1 MNRKYSLGMI
11 FRCIV
16 LVFLLSS
23 CNSKQDFKGKIG
35 MTCLD
40 LTNPFF
46 KLIANV
52 MQQEA
57 AKYGY
62 ELIALSGNQ
71 DPARQNNQLSDFV
84 AQGYDAI
91 FLNPVD
97 SKSAGEGVK
106 KAYYAGIPVF
116 TFDIQVTDNDAK
128 KLIISHIG
136 SNNYQGGLLAGESII
151 KGTGGRGEI
160 AILSFPEITSCKLRV
175 DGFRDIL
182 KENSTLQ
189 IVTELSAKG
198 NTNDGFSVTNDIL
211 QAHPDIVG
219 IFAINDPSALG
230 AYAAIQKAGK
240 IGKITIVGFDASPSG
255 KQAVYEKK
263 LYDTPEQFPRK
274 MAIGTVDAFIAH
286 LEGKEVLKKIFI
298 DCEHYYYNDSIKD
311 PNRVKEQW

>member
-136 SNNYQGGLLAGESII
+136 SNNYQGGLLAGESMI

-160 AILSFPEITSCKLRV
+160 AILSFPEITS
-175 DGFRDIL
+175 
-182 KENSTLQ
+182 
-189 IVTELSAKG
+189 
-198 NTNDGFSVTNDIL
+198 
-211 QAHPDIVG
+211 
-219 IFAINDPSALG
+219 
-230 AYAAIQKAGK
+230 
-240 IGKITIVGFDASPSG
+240 
-255 KQAVYEKK
+255 
-263 LYDTPEQFPRK
+263 
-274 MAIGTVDAFIAH
+274 
-286 LEGKEVLKKIFI
+286 
-298 DCEHYYYNDSIKD
+298 
-311 PNRVKEQW
+311 